1 MKLIKTIEK
10 IIKEAEEA
18 YNVALDS
25 VIDEKELER
34 LEKNYQDS
42 LKLMRT
48 FNQIK
53 TNNEFYVCPTYN
65 EAIAD
70 EKIITIHEVKGM
82 HGLGTPDDLNA
93 FLQKSFV

>member
-34 LEKNYQDS
+34 LEKNYRDS

-53 TNNEFYVCPTYN
+53 KTKL
-65 EAIAD
+65 D
-70 EKIITIHEVKGM
+70 
-82 HGLGTPDDLNA
+82 
-93 FLQKSFV
+93 

>member
-18 YNVALDS
+18 YNVALES

-48 FNQIK
+48 FNKIK
-53 TNNEFYVCPTYN
+53 T
-65 EAIAD
+65 
-70 EKIITIHEVKGM
+70 KK
-82 HGLGTPDDLNA
+82 
-93 FLQKSFV
+93 

>member
-18 YNVALDS
+18 YNAALDS
-25 VIDEKELER
+25 VVDEKELVR
-34 LEKNYQDS
+34 LEKNYRDS

-53 TNNEFYVCPTYN
+53 
-65 EAIAD
+65 
-70 EKIITIHEVKGM
+70 KK
-82 HGLGTPDDLNA
+82 
-93 FLQKSFV
+93 K

>member
-18 YNVALDS
+18 YNIALDS
-25 VIDEKELER
+25 VVNEKELER

-53 TNNEFYVCPTYN
+53 
-65 EAIAD
+65 D
-70 EKIITIHEVKGM
+70 KK
-82 HGLGTPDDLNA
+82 
-93 FLQKSFV
+93 

>member
-53 TNNEFYVCPTYN
+53 T
-65 EAIAD
+65 
-70 EKIITIHEVKGM
+70 KK
-82 HGLGTPDDLNA
+82 
-93 FLQKSFV
+93 

>member
-18 YNVALDS
+18 YKLALDS
-25 VIDEKELER
+25 VVDEKELER
-34 LEKNYQDS
+34 LEKNYNDS

-53 TNNEFYVCPTYN
+53 S
-65 EAIAD
+65 
-70 EKIITIHEVKGM
+70 KK
-82 HGLGTPDDLNA
+82 
-93 FLQKSFV
+93 